1 MAIAAFCFWM
11 HTDKRQAQL
20 FRTVLAKVP
29 DPGKVALEV
38 ATREAHS
45 RKKHPVS
52 EKRSSAR
59 YTTGSAGECSGGAR
73 EVPGRCPRG
82 AREVPEKVPGKC
94 PRGAREGAREVPER
108 CFSAEKCLGV

>member
-45 RKKHPVS
+45 RKKLRV
-52 EKRSSAR
+52 
-59 YTTGSAGECSGGAR
+59 
-73 EVPGRCPRG
+73 
-82 AREVPEKVPGKC
+82 
-94 PRGAREGAREVPER
+94 
-108 CFSAEKCLGV
+108 